1 MPPRSAPSER
11 QKRLGAELRRIRQ
24 AAGETTEFAARLL
37 GVDRTKIANVETG
50 VRTITPER
58 LRTLAAHYGCRD
70 ERYVEALAAMGK
82 PSAQGWWEMY
92 RARVPAGL
100 LDIAEM
106 EWHAV
111 SVRCGTFLHMPGL
124 LQTDSYIRA
133 VSTAFRPPLPE
144 HEIELRIALRLQRQ
158 QILHRA
164 DPIAYTAFIHEAALH
179 IEFGPTKVVRTQLRH
194 LCEMSEL
201 PNVDVR
207 VVPFSCGA
215 LPGAGQAM
223 VYAEGVVSELD
234 TVQLDTAHGPD
245 FLHLP
250 AQLNL
255 YGSQLDWMEKASYST
270 SESQNF
276 LLSLSTIR

>member
-1 MPPRSAPSER
+1 MPPRSAPSEQ
-11 QKRLGAELRRIRQ
+11 QKRLGAELRRIRK
-24 AAGETTEFAARLL
+24 AAGRTTEFAAHLL

-50 VRTITPER
+50 VRAITPER
-58 LRTLAAHYGCRD
+58 VRFLATHYGCRD
-70 ERYVEALAAMGK
+70 ERYVEALAAMAG
-82 PSAQGWWEMY
+82 PPAQGWWEMY

-124 LQTDSYIRA
+124 LQTDSYMRA
-133 VSTAFRPPLPE
+133 VNAAFLPPLPDQ
-144 HEIELRIALRLQRQ
+144 EIELRIALRLQRQ

-164 DPIAYTAFIHEAALH
+164 EPIAYTAFVHEAALR
-179 IEFGPTKVVRTQLRH
+179 IEYGPAKVMRTQLRH

-207 VVPFSCGA
+207 VVPFSSGA

-223 VYAEGVVSELD
+223 VYAEGVVAELD

-250 AQLNL
+250 TQLDL
-255 YGSQLDWMEKASYST
+255 YGSQLNWMEKVSYST
-270 SESQNF
+270 SESKDF
-276 LLSLSTIR
+276 LLSLSTTR